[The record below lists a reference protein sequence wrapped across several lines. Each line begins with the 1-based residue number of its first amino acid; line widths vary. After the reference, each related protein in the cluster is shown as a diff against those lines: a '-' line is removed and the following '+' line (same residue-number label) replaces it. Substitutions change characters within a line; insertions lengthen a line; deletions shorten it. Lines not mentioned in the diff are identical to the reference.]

1 MIIFHIISI
10 FIFYKTQKKKINKL
24 IKKISFAINNW
35 KLVTNQEKEKMQKE
49 IKIFPNIKK
58 NINKSKRLIKIMSKL
73 NLNNK
78 KDEKDNKLNHLK
90 ALINKKNPPKKI
102 NRKIKVNIYNNN
114 HYYNNYSIN
123 NNDKD
128 SNYNIRIFNK
138 EDNEEKIIKK
148 SKKIMEYNDEE
159 KNNLK
164 YELALKFDKRS
175 YFEYYLSLIKTKH
188 PFVFSFCYN
197 KDYNSKIIKIDLFF
211 ISFILNYEINA
222 LFFSDDTM
230 HKIYED
236 KGSFN
241 FVYQLPQI
249 VYS

>member
-1 MIIFHIISI
+1 M
-10 FIFYKTQKKKINKL
+10 
-24 IKKISFAINNW
+24 
-35 KLVTNQEKEKMQKE
+35 
-49 IKIFPNIKK
+49 
-58 NINKSKRLIKIMSKL
+58 
-73 NLNNK
+73 
-78 KDEKDNKLNHLK
+78 
-90 ALINKKNPPKKI
+90 
-102 NRKIKVNIYNNN
+102 NIYNNN

-188 PFVFSFCYN
+188 PFVFSFWYS

-249 VYS
+249 VYSLLISNILDILLKLFALSEGDILDYKNDKSKQNLIKRTNKLINKLNIKFILYFIISFLFLLFFWYYLSIFGAVYRNTQYFLIKDTLISFVLSLIYL